1 MNAFLALSIVLAAP
15 PQVSAGFQ
23 TNVTA
28 PIPSM
33 DDELPTLDFDSTTP
47 AAKVATADV
56 RERVDADPVLML
68 GELETVSLDNNSNE
82 PELFDAGSEEVAHYP
97 SYPSLDTAEV
107 FGDGNCCTPLCSECY
122 SSNGCCSSKWRK
134 GCGHCRKYLGIFKYR
149 CLDSTCD
156 MPPHYPYQPS
166 GHGYY
171 SYRPYNYLSVLAH
184 QSNPIGA
191 ESSAPYTT
199 TLFEPVYD
207 QLLTD
212 EEKQMKGAKM
222 GMHKLPRTSKEL
234 PDLED
239 ILKSKS

>member
-23 TNVTA
+23 TTVTA

-33 DDELPTLDFDSTTP
+33 DNELPTLDLVTATSAEEIAIADMQQQNDP
-47 AAKVATADV
+47 A
-56 RERVDADPVLML
+56 PVFML
-68 GELETVSLDNNSNE
+68 DDLETVSLENNSSE
-82 PELFDAGSEEVAHYP
+82 PELFESDSEEAVYDP
-97 SYPSLDTAEV
+97 SHPSLETTEV
-107 FGDGNCCTPLCSECY
+107 FGDGNGCTPLCSEC
-122 SSNGCCSSKWRK
+122 CSSKWRE
-134 GCGHCRKYLGIFKYR
+134 GCGHCRKFLGIFKYR

-156 MPPHYPYQPS
+156 MPPHYPYQSS

-171 SYRPYNYLSVLAH
+171 YFRPYNYQHVLAH
-184 QSNPIGA
+184 QENPIGS
-191 ESSAPYTT
+191 ESHAPYTT
-199 TLFEPVYD
+199 TLFEPIYD

-212 EEKQMKGAKM
+212 EEKQMKGAKF
-222 GMHKLPRTSKEL
+222 GMQKLPRTSKAL